1 MTYGSLDAVFY
12 TALFILPGYVITSIV
27 NAFNPQGRL
36 NESKYFLKCLLYSL
50 VNLGV
55 WCWAYNIVLNNT
67 ASKSSLQWLLLTAI
81 TLLGAA
87 LLGFLIGVIKQ
98 KTLLS
103 KLLNRLGI
111 STIHPTVLAWDYL
124 FSKQESYYIIVKMDD
139 DKIVR
144 GWFSDKSFASSDP
157 DNHDLYIEQCYGE
170 GWSEDPQS
178 RGIYI
183 PGDQIKYIEFKKGE
197 TDNGE
202 KREKKID
209 SN

>member
-67 ASKSSLQWLLLTAI
+67 ASKSSLRWLLLTAI

-183 PGDQIKYIEFKKGE
+183 PGDQIKYIEFKGGE
-197 TDNGE
+197 TEDGE
-202 KREKKID
+202 KKKTKD
-209 SN
+209 NPK

>member
-1 MTYGSLDAVFY
+1 MTYDSLDKIFL

-36 NESKYFLKCLLYSL
+36 NESKFFLKCLLYGL

-55 WCWAYNIVLNNT
+55 WCWAYSIVLNST
-67 ASKSSLQWLLLTAI
+67 VLKSSFQWLLLVAVTSVGAV
-81 TLLGAA
+81 LLG
-87 LLGFLIGVIKQ
+87 LIIGVIKQ
-98 KTLLS
+98 KTFLS

-111 STIHPTVLAWDYL
+111 STIHPTTLAWDYL
-124 FSKQESYYIIVKMDD
+124 FSKQESYYVIVKMDD
-139 DKIVR
+139 NKIVR

-183 PGDQIKYIEFKKGE
+183 AGDQIKYIEFKKGE

>member
-1 MTYGSLDAVFY
+1 MIYDSIDAAFY
-12 TALFILPGYVITSIV
+12 TALFILPGYVITSVV
-27 NAFNPQGRL
+27 NGFNPQGRL

-55 WCWAYNIVLNNT
+55 WCWVYNIVLT
-67 ASKSSLQWLLLTAI
+67 TVSKSSLQWLLLAAF
-81 TLLGAA
+81 TLFGAA
-87 LLGFLIGVIKQ
+87 LLGLLIGVIKQ
-98 KTLLS
+98 KTPLS

-139 DKIVR
+139 GKIVR
-144 GWFSDKSFASSDP
+144 GWFSSNSFASSDP

-183 PGDQIKYIEFKKGE
+183 PGDQIKYIELKEGE
-197 TDNGE
+197 TDNGRQSSE
-202 KREKKID
+202 QGNEE
-209 SN
+209 

>member
-1 MTYGSLDAVFY
+1 MTYDSLDKIFL
-12 TALFILPGYVITSIV
+12 TALFVLPGYVITSIV

-50 VNLGV
+50 VNLGA
-55 WCWAYNIVLNNT
+55 WCWAYSIVLNST
-67 ASKSSLQWLLLTAI
+67 VLKSSFQWLLLVTVTLVGAL
-81 TLLGAA
+81 LLG
-87 LLGFLIGVIKQ
+87 LFIGVIKQ
-98 KTLLS
+98 KTPLS
-103 KLLNRLGI
+103 KLLNFCGL
-111 STIHPTVLAWDYL
+111 STIHPTTLAWDYL
-124 FSKQESYYIIVKMDD
+124 FSKQESYYVIVKMDD
-139 DKIVR
+139 NKIVR

-183 PGDQIKYIEFKKGE
+183 PGDQIKYIELKEGE

-202 KREKKID
+202 ESKKTID
-209 SN
+209 PK

>member
-1 MTYGSLDAVFY
+1 MIYDSIDAVFY

-36 NESKYFLKCLLYSL
+36 NESKFFLKCLLYSL

-55 WCWAYNIVLNNT
+55 WCWAYSIVLNST
-67 ASKSSLQWLLLTAI
+67 VLKSNFQWFLLAAV
-81 TLLGAA
+81 TLAGSA
-87 LLGFLIGVIKQ
+87 LLGLIIGIIKQ
-98 KTLLS
+98 KMPLS
-103 KLLNRLGI
+103 KLLNFCGL
-111 STIHPTVLAWDYL
+111 STIHPTTLAWDYL
-124 FSKQESYYIIVKMDD
+124 FSKQESYYVIVKMDD

-144 GWFSDKSFASSDP
+144 GWFSSNSFASSDP

-183 PGDQIKYIEFKKGE
+183 PGDQIKYIELKEGE
-197 TDNGE
+197 TDNGKE
-202 KREKKID
+202 SSRQRNQE
-209 SN
+209 

>member
-1 MTYGSLDAVFY
+1 MTYNSLDAVFY
-12 TALFILPGYVITSIV
+12 TALFVLPGYVITSIV

-36 NESKYFLKCLLYSL
+36 NESKFFLKCLLYIL

-55 WCWAYNIVLNNT
+55 WCWAYSIVL
-67 ASKSSLQWLLLTAI
+67 KSTVLKSNFQWFLLAAV
-81 TLLGAA
+81 TLAGSA
-87 LLGFLIGVIKQ
+87 LLGLIIGIIKQ
-98 KTLLS
+98 KMPFS
-103 KLLNRLGI
+103 KLLNFCGL
-111 STIHPTVLAWDYL
+111 STIHPTTLAWDYL
-124 FSKQESYYIIVKMDD
+124 FSKQESYYVIVKMDD

-157 DNHDLYIEQCYGE
+157 DNHDLFIEQCYGE
-170 GWSEDPQS
+170 GWSVDSQS

-183 PGDQIKYIEFKKGE
+183 PGDQIKYIEFKEGE

>member
-1 MTYGSLDAVFY
+1 MIYDSIDAAFY
-12 TALFILPGYVITSIV
+12 TALFILPGYVITSVV
-27 NAFNPQGRL
+27 NGFNPQGRL

-55 WCWAYNIVLNNT
+55 WCWVYNIVLT
-67 ASKSSLQWLLLTAI
+67 TVSKSSLQWLLLAAF
-81 TLLGAA
+81 TLFGAA
-87 LLGFLIGVIKQ
+87 LLGLLIGVIKQ
-98 KTLLS
+98 KTPLS

-144 GWFSDKSFASSDP
+144 GWFSSNSFASSDP

-183 PGDQIKYIEFKKGE
+183 PGDQIKYIELKEGE
-197 TDNGE
+197 TDNGRQSGE
-202 KREKKID
+202 QGNEE
-209 SN
+209 